1 MRRPPRAPGESLFAG
16 GIGFHVVWVGCLIG
30 ALSLAVQAQAIV
42 TGSTHWQTMVFT
54 TLTFAQ
60 LFHVMVIRSE
70 RESLFTIGL
79 GSNLPLLGAVL
90 LGAALQLAVV
100 YVPAMNEIM
109 KTEPLTPSELAICI
123 LVPGTVILAVEI
135 EKWLVRRGVLYRD
148 DGRRH
153 IAEPTSGTSK

>member
-1 MRRPPRAPGESLFAG
+1 
-16 GIGFHVVWVGCLIG
+16 
-30 ALSLAVQAQAIV
+30 
-42 TGSTHWQTMVFT
+42 MVFT

-100 YVPAMNEIM
+100 YMPVMNEIM
-109 KTEPLTPSELAICI
+109 KTEPLSATELAICV
-123 LVPGTVILAVEI
+123 LVPGTVLVAVEV
-135 EKWLVRRGVLYRD
+135 EKWLVRRGLLYR
-148 DGRRH
+148 GQLARG
-153 IAEPTSGTSK
+153 AEPCRS